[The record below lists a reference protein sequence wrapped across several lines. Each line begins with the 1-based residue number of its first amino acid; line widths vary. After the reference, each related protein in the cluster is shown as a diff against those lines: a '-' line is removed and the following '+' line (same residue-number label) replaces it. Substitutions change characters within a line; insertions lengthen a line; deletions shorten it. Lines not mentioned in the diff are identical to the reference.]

1 MEQNRPQEAGYGVF
15 PLVAEMIA
23 PHRKKDES

>member
-1 MEQNRPQEAGYGVF
+1 MEQNRPQETDHDVF

-23 PHRKKDES
+23 PYREEDES